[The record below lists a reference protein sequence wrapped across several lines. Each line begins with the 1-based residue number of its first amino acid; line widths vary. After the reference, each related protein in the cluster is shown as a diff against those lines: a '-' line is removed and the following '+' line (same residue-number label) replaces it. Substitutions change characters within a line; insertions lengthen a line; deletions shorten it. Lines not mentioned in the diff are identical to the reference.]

1 MTTQALSLPQANLKM
16 ALWQVD
22 ADSMSS
28 SALYVWLNDSGLPH
42 EVTIRLHELAT
53 YTKKAGNKVF
63 AVGKIVL
70 LKIIEFVKAHPNLVI
85 GAGIGAA
92 VGAAVAS
99 LITSI
104 PILGP
109 VLAPLGATLGLTIT
123 GFGAIAGHRLD
134 KRAQGKEVSGGIIGI
149 AEDILGIARSFFQ
162 LLIDV
167 FNAVFRNV
175 ITA

>member
-1 MTTQALSLPQANLKM
+1 MTAQPLSLPQANLKM

-28 SALYVWLNDSGLPH
+28 SDLYVWLNDTGLPH

-53 YTKKAGNKVF
+53 YTKKAGNKVL

-70 LKIIEFVKAHPNLVI
+70 IKIIEFVKAHPNLAI
-85 GAGIGAA
+85 GIALGAA
-92 VGAAVAS
+92 VGLLAS
-99 LITSI
+99 SV
-104 PILGP
+104 PIIGP
-109 VLAPLGATLGLTIT
+109 VLAPLAAVLGIT
-123 GFGAIAGHRLD
+123 VGAIAGHRLD
-134 KRAQGKEVSGGIIGI
+134 QGYLQVDGIVGVAQDIIEL
-149 AEDILGIARSFFQ
+149 AKLFFQ

-167 FNAVFRNV
+167 LNAVFINV

>member
-1 MTTQALSLPQANLKM
+1 MTAQPLSLPQANLKM

-28 SALYVWLNDSGLPH
+28 SELYVWLNDSGLPH
-42 EVTIRLHELAT
+42 EVTIRLHELAS
-53 YTKKAGNKVF
+53 YTKKAGNKVL

-70 LKIIEFVKAHPNLVI
+70 IQIIEFVKAHPNL
-85 GAGIGAA
+85 ATGIALGAA
-92 VGAAVAS
+92 VGLLAS
-99 LITSI
+99 SVPFI
-104 PILGP
+104 GP
-109 VLAPLGATLGLTIT
+109 VLAPLAAVLGIT
-123 GFGAIAGHRLD
+123 VGAIAGHRLD
-134 KRAQGKEVSGGIIGI
+134 QGYRQVDGIVGVTQDFIQ
-149 AEDILGIARSFFQ
+149 IARLFFQ

>member
-1 MTTQALSLPQANLKM
+1 MTAQPLSLPQANLKM

-28 SALYVWLNDSGLPH
+28 SELYVWLNDSGLPH
-42 EVTIRLHELAT
+42 EVTIRLHELAS
-53 YTKKAGNKVF
+53 YTKKAGNKVL

-70 LKIIEFVKAHPNLVI
+70 IKIIEFVKAHPHL
-85 GAGIGAA
+85 ATGIALGAA
-92 VGAAVAS
+92 VGLLAS
-99 LITSI
+99 SV
-104 PILGP
+104 PIIGP
-109 VLAPLGATLGLTIT
+109 VLAPLAAVLGIAV
-123 GFGAIAGHRLD
+123 GAIAGHRLD
-134 KRAQGKEVSGGIIGI
+134 QGYRQVDGIVGVAQDFIQI
-149 AEDILGIARSFFQ
+149 AQLFFQ